1 MTPEPTHS
9 RLERRCAQAI
19 LKAFNEYQR
28 KFKMITQ
35 RAKARFEYQDWQ
47 GMKGDAAERLDLYRE
62 QVSLIA
68 IEINKLLAESV
79 NDKKIWTKTKV
90 IYSDLNSGYDVWE
103 LAETFFNSVS
113 RRIFTT
119 VGVDPQIEFVDTC
132 SRTQPLRIRQPSYR
146 TYQQVQSTAKLMAS
160 ILSDYKHQVGYKDMQ
175 RDAQL
180 AAEKVDNHCL
190 TSGYSLY
197 IERAEMLTAVFYR
210 GKRAY
215 LVGRIFSG
223 SDFFPLVLALLNTH
237 GGIVMDAVLMSENDV
252 SILFSFTR
260 SYFHVRVE
268 RPAVLV
274 DFLKSIM
281 PRKRIAELYISIGFN
296 KHGKSELYCDL
307 LQHLNRSNQMFE
319 FAEGEKGMVME
330 VFTMPDYDLV
340 FKVIKDRFTYPKNT
354 TREAVMAKYY
364 LVFKHDRAGRLVDAQ
379 EFEYLKFNRNR
390 FSAELIDGL
399 KRVAARNLIISDDY
413 VVIKHVYIERR
424 VIPLDIYLGQVDEA
438 QARTAVVDFGHAIK
452 DLAAANIFP
461 GDMLLKNF
469 GVTRHGRV
477 VFYDYDELC
486 LLSSCNFRKMPQTRS
501 YEDELSAEPWFAVGE
516 NDIFPEEF
524 QNFLGLKEA
533 LREVFM
539 EHHGDL
545 FEVHFWHHIQS
556 RIDAGSTIDIFPY
569 EQSRRLTHSKL

>member
-1 MTPEPTHS
+1 MTPEPTHN
-9 RLERRCAQAI
+9 RQEHRCAQAI
-19 LKAFNEYQR
+19 LKAFNEYQI

-47 GMKGDAAERLDLYRE
+47 GMKVDAAERLDLYRE
-62 QVSLIA
+62 QVSWIV
-68 IEINKLLAESV
+68 IEIKKLFGERV
-79 NDKKIWTKTKV
+79 NDKKIWANTKV
-90 IYSDLNSGYDVWE
+90 IYSDLNNGHDVWE
-103 LAETFFNSVS
+103 LGETFFNSVS

-132 SRTQPLRIRQPSYR
+132 SRTQPLQIKQPPYR
-146 TYQQVQSTAKLMAS
+146 TFKGVRSTAKLMES
-160 ILSDYKHQVGYKDMQ
+160 ILSDYKHQVVYEDMQ
-175 RDAQL
+175 RDAQM
-180 AAEKVDNHCL
+180 AAAKVDDHL
-190 TSGYSLY
+190 RTRGYAPL
-197 IERAEMLTAVFYR
+197 IERAEILTAVFYR
-210 GKRAY
+210 GTGAF

-237 GGIVMDAVLMSENDV
+237 RGIVMDAVLMSENDV

-260 SYFHVRVE
+260 SYYHVYLEKPV
-268 RPAVLV
+268 ALV
-274 DFLKSIM
+274 SFLKSIM

-307 LQHLNRSNQMFE
+307 LQHLNRSNQKFE
-319 FAEGEKGMVME
+319 IAEGEKGMVME
-330 VFTMPDYDLV
+330 VFTMPDYGLV
-340 FKVIKDRFTYPKNT
+340 FKVIKDHFTYPKNT

-379 EFEYLKFNRNR
+379 EFEHLKFNRNR
-390 FSAELIDGL
+390 FSAELLGRL
-399 KRVAARNLIISDDY
+399 KRVAAHNLIISDDY
-413 VVIKHVYIERR
+413 VVIKHVYLERR
-424 VIPLDIYLGQVDEA
+424 VTPLDIYLGQVDEA
-438 QARTAVVDFGHAIK
+438 EARTAVVDFGNAIK

-501 YEDELSAEPWFAVGE
+501 YEEELSAEPWFAVGE
-516 NDIFPEEF
+516 NDVFPEEF
-524 QNFLGLKEA
+524 KNFLGLREA

-545 FEVHFWHHIQS
+545 FEVQFWHHIQS

-569 EQSRRLTHSKL
+569 EQSRRLNP